1 MMDQAA
7 QFLRIVRSEVL
18 ESIYLLA
25 KRDCKIHLQA
35 QGSRG
40 SRRNRILYLIKP
52 CPRINSGFQF
62 RRCFEKDQWTLLK
75 NKGERKMTAKNG
87 NRLQHHLTAVKEGKR
102 CFENAF
108 ESIARMI
115 LESEIEKV
123 VVNGRTTYDFTIFR
137 TGKKH
142 IIGIYDEI
150 NSFVSFVKDAAEGGS
165 SKEMAFVLVGEPGNG
180 KTFFVEFLCSM
191 YRSFLANE
199 KNRKYTFR
207 FTNMDR
213 LGSYGKISTIESQT
227 YEDPMILAMNLFE
240 NPDDNKTFLAKQIG
254 FSDKEIEQLYDNYR
268 PLGACS
274 GYMWNDIIN
283 LADGNIDEMLKHI
296 EIIPVPMTESL
307 GTITGKYPAKDK
319 ITSSAV
325 DLLGEESIQRLLHIT
340 DTNNPY
346 RFDLRRGA
354 LARVAG
360 GGIHFSDEVFKNKKD
375 LVQVYLGV
383 IQNRVIEIDG
393 YKWPID
399 TLIVATS
406 NNSEFNR
413 FLSEKEEAPIVDR
426 CRICYVSHN
435 TNYKLQENLT
445 SYAIGNEAKTT
456 LDRKDLHRDPNLN
469 YATSVAVVLTRLPRS
484 EKLTAIETMKLSAG
498 EVAGEKSIKT
508 LAEVIDTLNQDPD
521 ITKRFGQKGLGQ
533 RNLGRAIQ
541 LLIESSE
548 TNEGRCMFAYD
559 IYKTLERVVLDYVTE
574 VNDRAKY
581 LEDLKTAKGM
591 YRERIMTEMFNAY
604 MDEPFAIRKDVMNYV
619 NMIIG
624 IDAENLG
631 PDKMW
636 KYKDP
641 QTGELKALK
650 VDERYIK
657 GVEERLGLKTEEQR
671 ETFRTSI
678 RKIYGQK
685 ISVDP
690 NYDFMDNLE
699 LVKAVTDVRLKSDIA
714 GAGSLIGA
722 LANRTNEENQKLY
735 DRMID
740 TMLNK
745 LNYCKT
751 CAQKT
756 IEYFCTQE
764 DEN

>member
-1 MMDQAA
+1 MAA
-7 QFLRIVRSEVL
+7 NRFGTLHDHIASVKSGQ
-18 ESIYLLA
+18 
-25 KRDCKIHLQA
+25 
-35 QGSRG
+35 
-40 SRRNRILYLIKP
+40 RR
-52 CPRINSGFQF
+52 
-62 RRCFEKDQWTLLK
+62 
-75 NKGERKMTAKNG
+75 
-87 NRLQHHLTAVKEGKR
+87 
-102 CFENAF
+102 FENAF
-108 ESIARMI
+108 KGVARMI
-115 LESEIEKV
+115 LESDIEKV
-123 VVNGRTTYDFTIFR
+123 VVNGKTTYDFSIFR

-142 IIGIYDEI
+142 VIGMYDEI
-150 NSFVSFVKDAAEGGS
+150 NSFVSYVKDAAEGGS
-165 SKEMAFVLVGEPGNG
+165 SKEMAYVLVGEPGNG
-180 KTFFVEFLCSM
+180 KTFFVDFLCAK
-191 YRSFLANE
+191 YRSFLSSPE
-199 KNRKYTFR
+199 GRKYTFR
-207 FTNMDR
+207 FNGMDR
-213 LGSYGKISTIESQT
+213 IGGYGRIAVIESQT
-227 YEDPMILAMNLFE
+227 YEDPMILAMNLMDD
-240 NPDDNKTFLAKQIG
+240 PDDNKRYLAETFG
-254 FSDKEIEQLYDNYR
+254 FTDDEIEAVWEDYR

-274 GYMWNDIIN
+274 GFIWNDIRNHAGDN
-283 LADGNIDEMLKHI
+283 LDEMLDMVDI
-296 EIIPVPMTESL
+296 LPVPLTESL
-307 GTITGKYPAKDK
+307 GTITGKYSAKDK

-340 DTNNPY
+340 DVNNPY

-360 GGIHFSDEVFKNKKD
+360 GGIHFSDEIYKNKKD

-383 IQNRVIEIDG
+383 IQNRNIEMDG

-399 TLIVATS
+399 TLIIATS

-413 FLSEKEEAPIVDR
+413 FLAEKEEAPIVDR
-426 CRICYVSHN
+426 CRISYVSHN
-435 TNYKLQENLT
+435 TNYKLQRDLT
-445 SYAIGNEAKTT
+445 GYAIGSEARTT
-456 LDRKDLHRDPNLN
+456 LTREDLHQDPNLN
-469 YATSVAVVLTRLPRS
+469 YAASAAAVLSRLPRS
-484 EKLTAIETMKLSAG
+484 EKLTPVETLKLAAG

-508 LAEVIDTLNQDPD
+508 LAEVIDTLNQEPD

-533 RNLGRAIQ
+533 RNLGRSLQ
-541 LLIESSE
+541 LLVESSE

-559 IYKTLERVVLDYVTE
+559 IYGALERIILDYVPDA
-574 VNDRAKY
+574 NNRAKY
-581 LEDLKTAKGM
+581 LEDLKIAKGL

-604 MDEPFAIRKDVMNYV
+604 MDEPLAIRKDVMNYV

-657 GVEERLGLKTEEQR
+657 SVEERLGLKTEEQR

-735 DRMID
+735 DRMIE

-745 LNYCKT
+745 LNYCRT

-764 DEN
+764 DER

>member
-1 MMDQAA
+1 
-7 QFLRIVRSEVL
+7 
-18 ESIYLLA
+18 
-25 KRDCKIHLQA
+25 
-35 QGSRG
+35 
-40 SRRNRILYLIKP
+40 
-52 CPRINSGFQF
+52 
-62 RRCFEKDQWTLLK
+62 
-75 NKGERKMTAKNG
+75 
-87 NRLQHHLTAVKEGKR
+87 
-102 CFENAF
+102 
-108 ESIARMI
+108 
-115 LESEIEKV
+115 
-123 VVNGRTTYDFTIFR
+123 
-137 TGKKH
+137 
-142 IIGIYDEI
+142 
-150 NSFVSFVKDAAEGGS
+150 
-165 SKEMAFVLVGEPGNG
+165 
-180 KTFFVEFLCSM
+180 
-191 YRSFLANE
+191 
-199 KNRKYTFR
+199 
-207 FTNMDR
+207 
-213 LGSYGKISTIESQT
+213 
-227 YEDPMILAMNLFE
+227 
-240 NPDDNKTFLAKQIG
+240 
-254 FSDKEIEQLYDNYR
+254 
-268 PLGACS
+268 
-274 GYMWNDIIN
+274 
-283 LADGNIDEMLKHI
+283 
-296 EIIPVPMTESL
+296 
-307 GTITGKYPAKDK
+307 
-319 ITSSAV
+319 
-325 DLLGEESIQRLLHIT
+325 
-340 DTNNPY
+340 
-346 RFDLRRGA
+346 
-354 LARVAG
+354 
-360 GGIHFSDEVFKNKKD
+360 
-375 LVQVYLGV
+375 
-383 IQNRVIEIDG
+383 
-393 YKWPID
+393 
-399 TLIVATS
+399 
-406 NNSEFNR
+406 
-413 FLSEKEEAPIVDR
+413 
-426 CRICYVSHN
+426 
-435 TNYKLQENLT
+435 
-445 SYAIGNEAKTT
+445 
-456 LDRKDLHRDPNLN
+456 
-469 YATSVAVVLTRLPRS
+469 VAVVLTRLPRS
-484 EKLTAIETMKLSAG
+484 EKLTAIETMKLAAG

-508 LAEVIDTLNQDPD
+508 LAEVIDTLNQDPN

-559 IYKTLERVVLDYVTE
+559 IFKTLERVILDYVTE
-574 VNDRAKY
+574 ANDRAKY
-581 LEDLKTAKGM
+581 IEDLKTAKGM

-641 QTGELKALK
+641 QTGELRALK

-690 NYDFMDNLE
+690 DYDFMDNLE

>member
-1 MMDQAA
+1 MTTNTH
-7 QFLRIVRSEVL
+7 S
-18 ESIYLLA
+18 
-25 KRDCKIHLQA
+25 
-35 QGSRG
+35 
-40 SRRNRILYLIKP
+40 LI
-52 CPRINSGFQF
+52 
-62 RRCFEKDQWTLLK
+62 
-75 NKGERKMTAKNG
+75 
-87 NRLQHHLTAVKEGKR
+87 QHIKAVKKGQR
-102 CFENAF
+102 RFENAF
-108 ESIARMI
+108 KGVSRMI
-115 LESEIEKV
+115 FEGGIEKTT
-123 VVNGRTTYDFTIFR
+123 VNAKTTYDFKVFR
-137 TGKKH
+137 SGSKH
-142 IIGIYDEI
+142 VIGMYDEI
-150 NSFVSFVKDAAEGGS
+150 NSFVSYVKDAAEGGS

-180 KTFFVEFLCSM
+180 KTFFVEFLAGK
-191 YRSFLANE
+191 YRNFLSRDE
-199 KNRKYTFR
+199 NRKYTFK
-207 FTNMDR
+207 FQHLDR
-213 LGSYGKISTIESQT
+213 LDGYGRITSVESQT
-227 YEDPMILAMNLFE
+227 YEDPMILAMNLFDL
-240 NPDDNKTFLAKQIG
+240 PDDNQTFLSREIG
-254 FSDKEIEQLYDNYR
+254 FSEDEIEALYADYR

-274 GYMWNDIIN
+274 GYIWNDIRTHCDAELDRM
-283 LADGNIDEMLKHI
+283 LAFVEV
-296 EIIPVPMTESL
+296 IPVPLTESL
-307 GTITGKYPAKDK
+307 GTVTGKYPAKDK

-325 DLLGEESIQRLLHIT
+325 DLLGEESIQRLLHIS

-360 GGIHFSDEVFKNKKD
+360 GGIHFSDEIFKNKKD

-383 IQNRVIEIDG
+383 IQNRTIEIDG

-406 NNSEFNR
+406 NNMEFHR

-426 CRICYVSHN
+426 CRLCYVSHN
-435 TNYKLQENLT
+435 TNYKLQKDLT
-445 SYAIGNEAKTT
+445 HYTLGSETRTT
-456 LDRKDLHRDPNLN
+456 LTKESLHQDPNLN
-469 YATSVAVVLTRLPRS
+469 YAASVGVVLSRLPRS
-484 EKLTAIETMKLSAG
+484 EKLTPVETMKLAAG
-498 EVAGEKSIKT
+498 EVAGEKSIKA
-508 LAEVIDTLNQDPD
+508 LGEVIDTLNQDPE
-521 ITKRFGQKGLGQ
+521 IINRFGQKGLGQ

-548 TNEGRCMFAYD
+548 TNEGQCMFAYD
-559 IYKTLERVVLDYVTE
+559 VYKALERIVLDYVAE
-574 VNDRAKY
+574 ANDRAKY
-581 LEDLKTAKGM
+581 LEDIKTAKGL

-604 MDEPFAIRKDVMNYV
+604 MDEPLAIRRDVMSYV

-624 IDAENLG
+624 IDAESLG

-641 QTGELKALK
+641 QTGDLKALK
-650 VDERYIK
+650 IDERYVNS
-657 GVEERLGLKTEEQR
+657 VEERLGLKTEEQR
-671 ETFRTSI
+671 ESFRTSI

-685 ISVDP
+685 ISIDP

-735 DRMID
+735 DRMIN

-745 LNYCKT
+745 LGYCRT

-764 DEN
+764 DEK

>member
-1 MMDQAA
+1 MAA
-7 QFLRIVRSEVL
+7 KPKSPLFQHLTEV
-18 ESIYLLA
+18 
-25 KRDCKIHLQA
+25 KK
-35 QGSRG
+35 
-40 SRRNRILYLIKP
+40 
-52 CPRINSGFQF
+52 
-62 RRCFEKDQWTLLK
+62 
-75 NKGERKMTAKNG
+75 G
-87 NRLQHHLTAVKEGKR
+87 NRNFQ
-102 CFENAF
+102 NAF
-108 ESIARMI
+108 KGVAGMI
-115 LESEIEKV
+115 LEGDINKV
-123 VVNGRTTYDFTIFR
+123 TVNGKTTYDFSIFR
-137 TGKKH
+137 EGPKH
-142 IIGIYDEI
+142 VIGMYDEI
-150 NSFVSFVKDAAEGGS
+150 NSFVSYVKDAAENGS

-180 KTFFVEFLCSM
+180 KTFFVDFLCNK
-191 YRSFLANE
+191 YRAYLTRPE
-199 KNRKYTFR
+199 NRKYTFK
-207 FTNMDR
+207 FSGMEK
-213 LGSYGKISTIESQT
+213 LGAYGRISFIESQT

-240 NPDDNKTFLAKQIG
+240 TADENKEFLAKKIG
-254 FSDKEIEQLYDNYR
+254 FSDEQIDTFYEDYR

-274 GYMWNDIIN
+274 GFILNDIRN
-283 LADGNIDEMLKHI
+283 YTGGNIDDMMAFFDI
-296 EIIPVPMTESL
+296 VPVPLTESL
-307 GTITGKYPAKDK
+307 GTVTGKYSAKDK

-360 GGIHFSDEVFKNKKD
+360 GGIHFSDEIYKNKKD

-383 IQNRVIEIDG
+383 IQNRNIEIDG

-413 FLSEKEEAPIVDR
+413 FLAEKEEAPIVDR

-435 TNYKLQENLT
+435 TNYKLQKELT
-445 SYAIGNEAKTT
+445 RYATGNEARTT
-456 LDRKDLHRDPNLN
+456 FTYQSLHQDPNLN
-469 YATSVAVVLTRLPRS
+469 HAASVAVVLSRLPRS
-484 EKLTAIETMKLSAG
+484 EKLTPVETMKLAAG

-508 LAEVIDTLNQDPD
+508 LSEVIDTLNQEPD
-521 ITKRFGQKGLGQ
+521 ITKRYGQKGLGQ

-548 TNEGRCMFAYD
+548 TNEGECMFAHD
-559 IYKTLERVVLDYVTE
+559 MFKALERIILDYVTDAA
-574 VNDRAKY
+574 DRGKY
-581 LEDLKTAKGM
+581 MEDIKIAKGL

-604 MDEPFAIRKDVMNYV
+604 MDEPLAIKKDVMNYV

-641 QTGELKALK
+641 QTNELKALK
-650 VDERYIK
+650 IDERFIK
-657 GVEERLGLKTEEQR
+657 GVEERLGLKVDEQR

-685 ISVDP
+685 ISVNP

-735 DRMID
+735 DRIVD

-745 LNYCKT
+745 LNYCRT

-756 IEYFCTQE
+756 IEYFCTQD
-764 DEN
+764 DEK

>member
-1 MMDQAA
+1 
-7 QFLRIVRSEVL
+7 
-18 ESIYLLA
+18 
-25 KRDCKIHLQA
+25 
-35 QGSRG
+35 
-40 SRRNRILYLIKP
+40 
-52 CPRINSGFQF
+52 
-62 RRCFEKDQWTLLK
+62 
-75 NKGERKMTAKNG
+75 MTAQKNSTTL
-87 NRLQHHLTAVKEGKR
+87 RQHLAAVKAGDR
-102 CFENAF
+102 VFENAF
-108 ESIARMI
+108 QGIIRMI
-115 LESEIEKV
+115 LEPGFEKV
-123 VVNGRTTYDFTIFR
+123 VVNAKTTYDFNIFR
-137 TGKKH
+137 TGRKH
-142 IIGIYDEI
+142 TIGMYDEI

-180 KTFFVEFLCSM
+180 KTFFVEFLCAQ
-191 YRSFLANE
+191 YRNFLARE
-199 KNRKYTFR
+199 RNRKYSFR
-207 FTNMDR
+207 FLNMER
-213 LGSYGKISTIESQT
+213 MGTYGRIREIDSQT

-240 NPDDNKTFLAKQIG
+240 TQEENRRFLAEHGG
-254 FSDKEIEQLYDNYR
+254 FSEDELDTLYRNYR

-274 GYMWNDIIN
+274 GYIWNEIREHVDYD
-283 LADGNIDEMLKHI
+283 LEAMLDSVAL
-296 EIIPVPMTESL
+296 IPVPMSESL
-307 GTITGKYPAKDK
+307 GTLTGKYPAKDK

-325 DLLGEESIQRLLHIT
+325 DLLGEESIQRLLHIS

-360 GGIHFSDEVFKNKKD
+360 GGIHFSDEIFKNKKD

-383 IQNRVIEIDG
+383 IQNRAIEIDG

-399 TLIVATS
+399 SMIIATS

-413 FLSEKEEAPIVDR
+413 FLAEKEEAPIVDR

-435 TNYKLQENLT
+435 TNYRMQEGLT
-445 SYAIGNEAKTT
+445 AYAIGGEAKTT
-456 LDRKDLHRDPNLN
+456 LTKEVLHQDPNLN
-469 YATSVAVVLTRLPRS
+469 YAASVGVVLTRLPRS
-484 EKLTAIETMKLSAG
+484 EKLTPIETMKLAAG
-498 EVAGEKSIKT
+498 EVAGEKSIKA
-508 LAEVIDTLNQDPD
+508 LAEVIDTLGQDPD
-521 ITKRFGQKGLGQ
+521 ITKRFGQRGLGH
-533 RNLGRAIQ
+533 RSLGRSIQ
-541 LLIESSE
+541 ILKESSD
-548 TNEGRCMFAYD
+548 TNEGRCMVAYD
-559 IYKTLERVVLDYVTE
+559 IFKTLERVVLDYVVDTNE
-574 VNDRAKY
+574 RAKY
-581 LEDLKTAKGM
+581 LEDLKTGKKL

-604 MDEPFAIRKDVMNYV
+604 MDEPYAIRKDVQNYV

-631 PDKMW
+631 PDRMW

-641 QTGELKALK
+641 QTGELRALK
-650 VDERYIK
+650 IDERYVK
-657 GVEERLGLKTEEQR
+657 SVEERIGLKTEEQR
-671 ETFRTSI
+671 ASFRTSI

-735 DRMID
+735 DRMIV
-740 TMLNK
+740 TMLGK
-745 LNYCKT
+745 LGYCRT

-764 DEN
+764 DES

>member
-1 MMDQAA
+1 MAMATKQNLVEHISAV
-7 QFLRIVRSEVL
+7 QEKTRS
-18 ESIYLLA
+18 
-25 KRDCKIHLQA
+25 
-35 QGSRG
+35 
-40 SRRNRILYLIKP
+40 
-52 CPRINSGFQF
+52 
-62 RRCFEKDQWTLLK
+62 
-75 NKGERKMTAKNG
+75 
-87 NRLQHHLTAVKEGKR
+87 
-102 CFENAF
+102 FENAF
-108 ESIARMI
+108 QSVARMI
-115 LESEIEKV
+115 LGAGFEKV
-123 VVNGRTTYDFTIFR
+123 TVNGRTTYDFHIFR
-137 TGKKH
+137 SGRKH
-142 IIGIYDEI
+142 TIGMYDEI
-150 NSFVSFVKDAAEGGS
+150 NSFVSYVKDAAEGGS

-180 KTFFVEFLCSM
+180 KTFFVEFLCSR
-191 YRSFLANE
+191 YRDFLAQGV
-199 KNRKYTFR
+199 NRRYTFR
-207 FTNMDR
+207 FVGLDK
-213 LGSYGKISTIESQT
+213 LGHYGRINVIDSQT
-227 YEDPMILAMNLFE
+227 YEDPMTLAMNLFE
-240 NPDDNKTFLAKQIG
+240 SSDDNRRFLADKGG
-254 FSDKEIEQLYDNYR
+254 FDEAGLNELYDNYR

-274 GYMWNDIIN
+274 GYIWNDIRTYCD
-283 LADGNIDEMLKHI
+283 ADMSRMLEFI
-296 EIIPVPMTESL
+296 EIVPVPMSESL

-360 GGIHFSDEVFKNKKD
+360 GGIHFSDEIFKNKKD

-383 IQNRVIEIDG
+383 IQNRAIEIDG

-399 TLIVATS
+399 SLIIATS

-413 FLSEKEEAPIVDR
+413 FLAEKEEAPIVDR

-435 TNYKLQENLT
+435 TNYRLQNGLT
-445 SYAIGNEAKTT
+445 GYAIGSDAKTT
-456 LDRKDLHRDPNLN
+456 LTREPLHQDPNLN
-469 YATSVAVVLTRLPRS
+469 YAASVGVVLTRLPRS
-484 EKLTAIETMKLSAG
+484 EKLTPIETMKLAAG
-498 EVAGEKSIKT
+498 EVAGEKSIKA
-508 LAEVIDTLNQDPD
+508 LAEVIDTLSQDPD
-521 ITKRFGQKGLGQ
+521 ITKRFGQKGMGH
-533 RNLGRAIQ
+533 RSLGRSIQ
-541 LLIESSE
+541 LQVENSE

-559 IYKTLERVVLDYVTE
+559 VFKSLERIVLDYV
-574 VNDRAKY
+574 VDANDRAKY
-581 LEDLKTAKGM
+581 LEDLKIAKGL

-624 IDAENLG
+624 VDAENLG
-631 PDKMW
+631 PDRMW

-641 QTGELKALK
+641 QSGELKALK
-650 VDERYIK
+650 IDERYVK
-657 GVEERLGLKTEEQR
+657 SVEERIGLKTDEQR
-671 ETFRTSI
+671 DSFRTSI

-690 NYDFMDNLE
+690 SYDFMDNLE

-735 DRMID
+735 DRMIT
-740 TMLNK
+740 TMLGK
-745 LNYCKT
+745 LGYCRT

>member
-1 MMDQAA
+1 MSHHQISLMQH
-7 QFLRIVRSEVL
+7 
-18 ESIYLLA
+18 LL
-25 KRDCKIHLQA
+25 
-35 QGSRG
+35 
-40 SRRNRILYLIKP
+40 
-52 CPRINSGFQF
+52 
-62 RRCFEKDQWTLLK
+62 
-75 NKGERKMTAKNG
+75 
-87 NRLQHHLTAVKEGKR
+87 AVKEGQR
-102 CFENAF
+102 SFENAF
-108 ESIARMI
+108 QGVARMV
-115 LESEIEKV
+115 LENSIEKV
-123 VVNGRTTYDFTIFR
+123 VVNGKTTYDFGIFR
-137 TGKKH
+137 SGKKH
-142 IIGIYDEI
+142 VIGMYDEI
-150 NSFVSFVKDAAEGGS
+150 NSFVSYVKDAAEGGS
-165 SKEMAFVLVGEPGNG
+165 SKEMAYVLVGEPGNG
-180 KTFFVEFLCSM
+180 KTFFVDFLCAC
-191 YRSFLANE
+191 YRKFLT
-199 KNRKYTFR
+199 KPQNRKYTFK
-207 FTNMDR
+207 FIHLDKIGT
-213 LGSYGKISTIESQT
+213 YGRIHAIESQT
-227 YEDPMILAMNLFE
+227 YEDPMILAMNLFDD
-240 NPDDNKTFLAKQIG
+240 PDETKAYLANTIG
-254 FSDKEIEQLYDNYR
+254 FSDDQFEKIYDNYR
-268 PLGACS
+268 PLAACS
-274 GYMWNDIIN
+274 GYIWNDIRAYTN
-283 LADGNIDEMLKHI
+283 DNIEDMLSFI
-296 EIIPVPMTESL
+296 EISPVPLTESL

-325 DLLGEESIQRLLHIT
+325 DLLGEESIQRLLHIA

-360 GGIHFSDEVFKNKKD
+360 GGIHSSDEIFKNKKD

-383 IQNRVIEIDG
+383 IQNRTIEIDG
-393 YKWPID
+393 FKWPID
-399 TLIVATS
+399 TLIIATS

-426 CRICYVSHN
+426 CRICYISHN
-435 TNYKLQENLT
+435 TNYKLQKQLT
-445 SYAIGNEAKTT
+445 EYAIGSEAKTT
-456 LDRKDLHRDPNLN
+456 FTSEILHQDPNLN
-469 YATSVAVVLTRLPRS
+469 YAASVAVTLTRLARS
-484 EKLTAIETMKLSAG
+484 EKLTPIETMKLAAG

-508 LAEVIDTLNQDPD
+508 LAEVIDTLNQEPD
-521 ITKRFGQKGLGQ
+521 ITKRFGQKGMGQ
-533 RNLGRAIQ
+533 RNLGRAVQ
-541 LLIESSE
+541 LMVESSD

-559 IYKTLERVVLDYVTE
+559 IFKALERIILDYVSE
-574 VNDRAKY
+574 ANDRAKY
-581 LEDLKTAKGM
+581 LEDIKHAKGL

-604 MDEPFAIRKDVMNYV
+604 MDEPRAIRKDVMNYV

-650 VDERYIK
+650 IDERFIK
-657 GVEERLGLKTEEQR
+657 SVEDRLGLKTQEQH
-671 ETFRTSI
+671 ESFRTTV

-685 ISVDP
+685 MAVNP
-690 NYDFMDNLE
+690 EYDFMDNLE

-745 LNYCKT
+745 LNYCTT

-764 DEN
+764 DEM

>member
-1 MMDQAA
+1 MA
-7 QFLRIVRSEVL
+7 
-18 ESIYLLA
+18 
-25 KRDCKIHLQA
+25 
-35 QGSRG
+35 
-40 SRRNRILYLIKP
+40 
-52 CPRINSGFQF
+52 
-62 RRCFEKDQWTLLK
+62 
-75 NKGERKMTAKNG
+75 
-87 NRLQHHLTAVKEGKR
+87 
-102 CFENAF
+102 
-108 ESIARMI
+108 
-115 LESEIEKV
+115 
-123 VVNGRTTYDFTIFR
+123 GR
-137 TGKKH
+137 
-142 IIGIYDEI
+142 
-150 NSFVSFVKDAAEGGS
+150 
-165 SKEMAFVLVGEPGNG
+165 
-180 KTFFVEFLCSM
+180 
-191 YRSFLANE
+191 YRSFLSRDE
-199 KNRKYTFR
+199 NRKYTFK
-207 FTNMDR
+207 FQHLDR
-213 LGSYGKISTIESQT
+213 LGTYGRITTVESQT
-227 YEDPMILAMNLFE
+227 YEDPMILAMNLFDL
-240 NPDDNKTFLAKQIG
+240 PDDNQTFLSREIG
-254 FSDKEIEQLYDNYR
+254 FSDDEIETLYADYR

-274 GYMWNDIIN
+274 GYIWNDIRTHSDN
-283 LADGNIDEMLKHI
+283 DLDRMLSFV
-296 EIIPVPMTESL
+296 EIIPVPLTESL
-307 GTITGKYPAKDK
+307 GTVTGKYPAKDK

-325 DLLGEESIQRLLHIT
+325 DLLGEESIQRLLHIS

-360 GGIHFSDEVFKNKKD
+360 GGIHFSDEIFKNKKD

-383 IQNRVIEIDG
+383 IQNRTIEIDG

-406 NNSEFNR
+406 NNMEFHR

-426 CRICYVSHN
+426 CRLCYVSHN
-435 TNYKLQENLT
+435 TNYKLQKNLT
-445 SYAIGNEAKTT
+445 GYTIGSETRTT
-456 LDRKDLHRDPNLN
+456 LNKERLHQDPNLN
-469 YATSVAVVLTRLPRS
+469 YAASVGVVLSRLPRS
-484 EKLTAIETMKLSAG
+484 EKLTPVETMKLAAG

-508 LAEVIDTLNQDPD
+508 LAEVIDTLNQDPE
-521 ITKRFGQKGLGQ
+521 IINRFGQKGLGQ

-548 TNEGRCMFAYD
+548 TNEGQCMFACD
-559 IYKTLERVVLDYVTE
+559 VFKALERIVLDYVAE
-574 VNDRAKY
+574 ANDRAKY
-581 LEDLKTAKGM
+581 LEDIKTAKGL

-604 MDEPFAIRKDVMNYV
+604 MDEPLAIRKDVMHYV

-650 VDERYIK
+650 IDERYVNS
-657 GVEERLGLKTEEQR
+657 VEERLGLKTEEQR
-671 ETFRTSI
+671 ESFRTSI

-685 ISVDP
+685 ISIDP

-745 LNYCKT
+745 LGYCRT
-751 CAQKT
+751 CAQKS

-764 DEN
+764 DEK

>member
-1 MMDQAA
+1 MEDKMKH
-7 QFLRIVRSEVL
+7 R
-18 ESIYLLA
+18 
-25 KRDCKIHLQA
+25 
-35 QGSRG
+35 
-40 SRRNRILYLIKP
+40 P
-52 CPRINSGFQF
+52 T
-62 RRCFEKDQWTLLK
+62 TLH
-75 NKGERKMTAKNG
+75 
-87 NRLQHHLTAVKEGKR
+87 HHLTAIKNSDR
-102 CFENAF
+102 TFENAF
-108 ESIARMI
+108 QGVARMV
-115 LESEIEKV
+115 LESSIEKIV
-123 VVNGRTTYDFTIFR
+123 VKGRTTYDFSIFR
-137 TGKKH
+137 NSGKH
-142 IIGIYDEI
+142 VIGMYEEI
-150 NSFVSFVKDAAEGGS
+150 NSFVSFVKDAAENGS
-165 SKEMAFVLVGEPGNG
+165 SKEMAYVLVGEPGNG
-180 KTFFVEFLCSM
+180 KTFFVEYLCGK
-191 YRSFLANE
+191 YRDFLAKE

-207 FTNMDR
+207 FSNLEQ
-213 LGSYGKISTIESQT
+213 LGHYGRIQSIESQT
-227 YEDPMILAMNLFE
+227 YEDPMILAMNLFDTRDE
-240 NPDDNKTFLAKQIG
+240 SREFLAKSVG
-254 FSDKEIEQLYDNYR
+254 FSDLEIETSYENYR
-268 PLGACS
+268 PIGACS
-274 GYMWNDIIN
+274 GYILNDIRSFC
-283 LADGNIDEMLKHI
+283 DGNIDKVLEFI
-296 EIIPVPMTESL
+296 DVVPVPLTESL

-325 DLLGEESIQRLLHIT
+325 DLLGEESIQRLLHIS

-360 GGIHFSDEVFKNKKD
+360 GGIHFSDEIYKNKKD

-383 IQNRVIEIDG
+383 IQNRSIEIDG

-399 TLIVATS
+399 TLIIATS

-413 FLSEKEEAPIVDR
+413 FLAEKEEAPIVDR

-435 TNYKLQENLT
+435 TDYKLQGELT
-445 SYAIGNEAKTT
+445 AYAIGNETKTT
-456 LDRKDLHRDPNLN
+456 LMREDLHIDPNLN
-469 YATSVAVVLTRLPRS
+469 YAASVAVVLSRLPRS
-484 EKLTAIETMKLSAG
+484 EKLTPIETMKLAAG

-508 LAEVIDTLNQDPD
+508 LAEVIDILSQDPE

-548 TNEGRCMFAYD
+548 TNEGQCMFAYD
-559 IYKTLERVVLDYVTE
+559 MFKTVERIILDYVPDA
-574 VNDRAKY
+574 NDRAKY
-581 LEDLKTAKGM
+581 LEDLKIGKGL

-604 MDEPFAIRKDVMNYV
+604 MDEPHAIRKDVLNYV

-631 PDKMW
+631 PDKLW

-641 QTGELKALK
+641 QSGELKALK
-650 VDERYIK
+650 IDERYIK
-657 GVEERLGLKTEEQR
+657 SVEERLGLKTEEQR
-671 ETFRTSI
+671 EAFRTSI

-685 ISVDP
+685 ISVNPD
-690 NYDFMDNLE
+690 YDFMDNLE

-740 TMLNK
+740 TMLSK

-751 CAQKT
+751 CALKT

-764 DEN
+764 DDQ

>member
-1 MMDQAA
+1 MVKKNTSALHQ
-7 QFLRIVRSEVL
+7 
-18 ESIYLLA
+18 
-25 KRDCKIHLQA
+25 HLV
-35 QGSRG
+35 
-40 SRRNRILYLIKP
+40 
-52 CPRINSGFQF
+52 
-62 RRCFEKDQWTLLK
+62 E
-75 NKGERKMTAKNG
+75 
-87 NRLQHHLTAVKEGKR
+87 VKEGKR

-108 ESIARMI
+108 QGVSRMI
-115 LESEIEKV
+115 LDSDIEKV
-123 VVNGRTTYDFTIFR
+123 VVNGKTTYDFSIFR

-142 IIGIYDEI
+142 IIGMYDEI
-150 NSFVSFVKDAAEGGS
+150 NSFVSYVKDAAENGS

-180 KTFFVEFLCSM
+180 KTFLVDYVCKKYRDFLSQ
-191 YRSFLANE
+191 E
-199 KNRKYTFR
+199 TNRKYTFR
-207 FTNMDR
+207 FAGLDKI
-213 LGSYGKISTIESQT
+213 GGYGKITTIESQT
-227 YEDPMILAMNLFE
+227 YEDPMILGMNFTDE
-240 NPDDNKTFLAKQIG
+240 PDKNREFLSQEIG
-254 FSDKEIEQLYDNYR
+254 FSDNEIETLWVDYR

-274 GYMWNDIIN
+274 AFIWNSIRNYTNGD
-283 LADGNIDEMLKHI
+283 LAQMLEFI
-296 EIIPVPMTESL
+296 QIIPVPMIESL
-307 GTITGKYPAKDK
+307 GTVTGKYAAKDK

-325 DLLGEESIQRLLHIT
+325 DLLGEESIQRLLHISE
-340 DTNNPY
+340 TNNPY

-360 GGIHFSDEVFKNKKD
+360 GGVHFSDEIFKNKKD

-383 IQNRVIEIDG
+383 IQNRNIEIDG

-413 FLSEKEEAPIVDR
+413 FLAEKEEAPIVDR

-435 TNYKLQENLT
+435 TNYKLQNDLT
-445 SYAIGNEAKTT
+445 IYAIGNETRTT
-456 LDRKDLHRDPNLN
+456 LDREYLHQDPNLN
-469 YATSVAVVLTRLPRS
+469 HAVSVAVVLSRLARS
-484 EKLTAIETMKLSAG
+484 EKLTPIETMKLAAG

-508 LAEVIDTLNQDPD
+508 LAEVIDTLNQNPD

-541 LLIESSE
+541 LIIESSE
-548 TNEGRCMFAYD
+548 TNEGKCMFAYD
-559 IYKTLERVVLDYVTE
+559 IFKALERIILDYVTDA
-574 VNDRAKY
+574 NDRAKY
-581 LEDLKTAKGM
+581 LEDLKTAKGL

-604 MDEPFAIRKDVMNYV
+604 MDEPLAIRRDVMSYV

-641 QTGELKALK
+641 QSGELRALK
-650 VDERYIK
+650 IDERYINS
-657 GVEERLGLKTEEQR
+657 VEDRLGLKTTEQR

-690 NYDFMDNLE
+690 DYDFMDNLE

-735 DRMID
+735 DRMVD

-745 LNYCKT
+745 LGYCQT

>member
-1 MMDQAA
+1 MANNSFKTLHYHLDQ
-7 QFLRIVRSEVL
+7 V
-18 ESIYLLA
+18 
-25 KRDCKIHLQA
+25 K
-35 QGSRG
+35 
-40 SRRNRILYLIKP
+40 
-52 CPRINSGFQF
+52 
-62 RRCFEKDQWTLLK
+62 
-75 NKGERKMTAKNG
+75 KGERT
-87 NRLQHHLTAVKEGKR
+87 
-102 CFENAF
+102 FENAF
-108 ESIARMI
+108 QAISRMI
-115 LESEIEKV
+115 LESGVEKV
-123 VVNGRTTYDFTIFR
+123 VVNGKTTYDFGLFR
-137 TGKKH
+137 QGKKH
-142 IIGIYDEI
+142 IIGMYEEI
-150 NSFVSFVKDAAEGGS
+150 NSFVSYVKDAAEGGS
-165 SKEMAFVLVGEPGNG
+165 SSEMAFVFVGEPGNG
-180 KTFFVEFLCSM
+180 KTFFVEFLCSA
-191 YRSFLANE
+191 YRRFLYDE

-207 FTNMDR
+207 FVNMDK
-213 LGSYGKISTIESQT
+213 LGNYGRIKTIESQT
-227 YEDPMILAMNLFE
+227 YEDPMILAMNLF
-240 NPDDNKTFLAKQIG
+240 PFRDDNLTYLSKTIG
-254 FSDKEIEQLYDNYR
+254 FSDAQLEQMYQNYR

-274 GYMWNDIIN
+274 DYIWNDIREYTG
-283 LADGNIDEMLKHI
+283 DEIDKML
-296 EIIPVPMTESL
+296 EFVEVVPVPLTESL
-307 GTITGKYPAKDK
+307 GTVTGKYSAKDK

-360 GGIHFSDEVFKNKKD
+360 GGIHFSDEIYKNKKD

-383 IQNRVIEIDG
+383 IQNRTIELDG
-393 YKWPID
+393 FKWPID
-399 TLIVATS
+399 TLIIATS

-413 FLSEKEEAPIVDR
+413 FLAEKEEAPIVDR

-435 TNYKLQENLT
+435 TNYKLQKDLT
-445 SYAIGNEAKTT
+445 DYAIGSETRTT
-456 LDRKDLHRDPNLN
+456 FNRDLLHQDPNLN
-469 YATSVAVVLTRLPRS
+469 YAASVAVVLTRLPHT
-484 EKLTAIETMKLSAG
+484 EKLTPVETLKLAAG

-508 LAEVIDTLNQDPD
+508 LAEVIDTLNQNPD

-541 LLIESSE
+541 LLVESSE
-548 TNEGRCMFAYD
+548 TNEGQCMFAYD
-559 IYKTLERVVLDYVTE
+559 IFKAIERIILDYVSE
-574 VNDRAKY
+574 ANDRIKY
-581 LEDLKTAKGM
+581 LEDLKIAKGL

-604 MDEPFAIRKDVMNYV
+604 MDEPHAIRKDVMSYV

-624 IDAENLG
+624 IDADNLG
-631 PDKMW
+631 ADKMW

-641 QTGELKALK
+641 QTGELRALK
-650 VDERYIK
+650 IDERYIQS
-657 GVEERLGLKTEEQR
+657 VEERLGLKTQERR

-685 ISVDP
+685 LSVDP

-735 DRMID
+735 DRMIE
-740 TMLNK
+740 TMLDK
-745 LNYCKT
+745 LGYCRT

-764 DEN
+764 DEK

>member
-1 MMDQAA
+1 MVN
-7 QFLRIVRSEVL
+7 F
-18 ESIYLLA
+18 
-25 KRDCKIHLQA
+25 
-35 QGSRG
+35 
-40 SRRNRILYLIKP
+40 
-52 CPRINSGFQF
+52 NSNS
-62 RRCFEKDQWTLLK
+62 LH
-75 NKGERKMTAKNG
+75 
-87 NRLQHHLTAVKEGKR
+87 HHLVAIKDGHR
-102 CFENAF
+102 RFENAF
-108 ESIARMI
+108 QGVARMI
-115 LESEIEKV
+115 LETDIEKV
-123 VVNGRTTYDFTIFR
+123 VVNGKTTYDFSIFR
-137 TGKKH
+137 NGKKH
-142 IIGIYDEI
+142 LIGLYDEI
-150 NSFVSFVKDAAEGGS
+150 NSFVSYVKDAAEGGS
-165 SKEMAFVLVGEPGNG
+165 SKEMAYVLVGEPGNG
-180 KTFFVEFLCSM
+180 KTFFVEYLCAKYREFLS
-191 YRSFLANE
+191 RE
-199 KNRKYTFR
+199 KNRKYSFR
-207 FTNMDR
+207 FLNIDR
-213 LGSYGKISTIESQT
+213 LGTYGKIKIIESQT
-227 YEDPMILAMNLFE
+227 YEDPMILAMNLFHNLE
-240 NPDDNKTFLAKQIG
+240 ETKSYLAKEIG
-254 FSDKEIEQLYDNYR
+254 FSDKQIEEHYEDYR

-274 GYMWNDIIN
+274 SYIWNDLRNHTGEKIE
-283 LADGNIDEMLKHI
+283 EMLKFV
-296 EIIPVPMTESL
+296 EIISVPLTESL

-325 DLLGEESIQRLLHIT
+325 DLLGEESIQRLLHIS

-360 GGIHFSDEVFKNKKD
+360 GGIHFSDEIFKNKKD

-383 IQNRVIEIDG
+383 IQNRNIEIDG

-399 TLIVATS
+399 TLIIATS

-435 TNYKLQENLT
+435 TNYKLQGEL
-445 SYAIGNEAKTT
+445 SQYAIGNEPRTT
-456 LDRKDLHRDPNLN
+456 LTRENLNQDPNLN

-484 EKLTAIETMKLSAG
+484 EKLTAVETMKLAAG

-508 LAEVIDTLNQDPD
+508 LSEVIDTLNQDPD

-548 TNEGRCMFAYD
+548 TNEGHCMFAYD
-559 IYKTLERVVLDYVTE
+559 IFKALERIILDYVTE
-574 VNDRAKY
+574 ANDRAKY
-581 LEDLKTAKGM
+581 LEDIKMAKGL

-604 MDEPFAIRKDVMNYV
+604 MDEPLAIKKDVLNYV

-641 QTGELKALK
+641 QHGELKALK
-650 VDERYIK
+650 IDERYIK
-657 GVEERLGLKTEEQR
+657 SVEERLELKTTEQR
-671 ETFRTSI
+671 ETFRASI

-685 ISVDP
+685 ISLNP

-714 GAGSLIGA
+714 GTGSLIGA

-735 DRMID
+735 DRMIR
-740 TMLNK
+740 TMFEK
-745 LNYCKT
+745 LHYCKT
-751 CAQKT
+751 CAQKS

-764 DEN
+764 DEK

>member
-1 MMDQAA
+1 MADKDKRT
-7 QFLRIVRSEVL
+7 LHEH
-18 ESIYLLA
+18 LL
-25 KRDCKIHLQA
+25 
-35 QGSRG
+35 
-40 SRRNRILYLIKP
+40 
-52 CPRINSGFQF
+52 
-62 RRCFEKDQWTLLK
+62 
-75 NKGERKMTAKNG
+75 
-87 NRLQHHLTAVKEGKR
+87 AVKEGNR

-108 ESIARMI
+108 QAVSRMI
-115 LESEIEKV
+115 LESDIEKV
-123 VVNGRTTYDFTIFR
+123 VVNGKTTYDFSIFR

-142 IIGIYDEI
+142 VIGMYDEI
-150 NSFVSFVKDAAEGGS
+150 NSFVSYVKDAAEGGS
-165 SKEMAFVLVGEPGNG
+165 SKEMAYVLVGEPGNG
-180 KTFFVEFLCSM
+180 KTFFVDFLCSK
-191 YRSFLANE
+191 YRTFLL
-199 KNRKYTFR
+199 KPQNRKYTFK
-207 FTNMDR
+207 FNSIDKI
-213 LGSYGKISTIESQT
+213 GSYGRIRTIESQT
-227 YEDPMILAMNLFE
+227 YEDPMILAMNLFDD
-240 NPDDNKTFLAKQIG
+240 PDETREYLASEIG
-254 FSDKEIEQLYDNYR
+254 FPEERIEAFYSDYR

-274 GYMWNDIIN
+274 GYIWNDIRN
-283 LADGNIDEMLKHI
+283 YCDNDLNKMLEFI
-296 EIIPVPMTESL
+296 EIMPVPLVESL
-307 GTITGKYPAKDK
+307 GTVTGKYPAKDK

-360 GGIHFSDEVFKNKKD
+360 GGIHFSDEIYKNKKD

-383 IQNRVIEIDG
+383 IQNRSIEIDG
-393 YKWPID
+393 FKWPID
-399 TLIVATS
+399 SLIIATS

-413 FLSEKEEAPIVDR
+413 FLAEKEEAPIVDR

-435 TNYKLQENLT
+435 TNYKLQKELT
-445 SYAIGNEAKTT
+445 SYTIGSGPRTT
-456 LDRKDLHRDPNLN
+456 INQESLHQDPNLN
-469 YATSVAVVLTRLPRS
+469 YAASAAVVLTRLPRS
-484 EKLTAIETMKLSAG
+484 EKLTPVETMKLAAG

-508 LAEVIDTLNQDPD
+508 LSEVIDTLNQNPD
-521 ITKRFGQKGLGQ
+521 IVKRFGQKGMGQ

-548 TNEGRCMFAYD
+548 TNEGQCMFAYD
-559 IYKTLERVVLDYVTE
+559 IYKALDRIVLDYVPDA
-574 VNDRAKY
+574 NDQTKY
-581 LEDLKTAKGM
+581 LEDLKIAKGL
-591 YRERIMTEMFNAY
+591 YRERVMTEMFNAY
-604 MDEPFAIRKDVMNYV
+604 MDEPLAIRKDVMNYV

-631 PDKMW
+631 PDRMW

-641 QTGELKALK
+641 QTGELRALK
-650 VDERYIK
+650 IDERYIQS
-657 GVEERLGLKTEEQR
+657 VEERLGLKTDEQR
-671 ETFRTSI
+671 ESFRTSI

-685 ISVDP
+685 ISVNPD
-690 NYDFMDNLE
+690 YDFMDNLE

-735 DRMID
+735 DRMVD

-745 LNYCKT
+745 LGYCKT

-764 DEN
+764 DEK

>member
-1 MMDQAA
+1 MAPNNNSLNDH
-7 QFLRIVRSEVL
+7 
-18 ESIYLLA
+18 LA
-25 KRDCKIHLQA
+25 L
-35 QGSRG
+35 
-40 SRRNRILYLIKP
+40 
-52 CPRINSGFQF
+52 
-62 RRCFEKDQWTLLK
+62 
-75 NKGERKMTAKNG
+75 
-87 NRLQHHLTAVKEGKR
+87 VKAGKR
-102 CFENAF
+102 RFENAF
-108 ESIARMI
+108 EGVARMI
-115 LESEIEKV
+115 LDNEIEKV
-123 VVNGRTTYDFTIFR
+123 VVNSKATYDFKIFR
-137 TGKKH
+137 QGKKH
-142 IIGIYDEI
+142 MIGMYDEI

-165 SKEMAFVLVGEPGNG
+165 SKEMAYVLVGEPGNG
-180 KTFFVEFLCSM
+180 KTFFVEFLCNS
-191 YRSFLANE
+191 YRSFLAKE
-199 KNRKYTFR
+199 ENRKYTFR
-207 FTNMDR
+207 FNGMDK
-213 LGSYGKISTIESQT
+213 LGGYGKIKAIESQT

-240 NPDDNKTFLAKQIG
+240 DPDENRAFLTNKVK
-254 FSDKEIEQLYDNYR
+254 FSKKKVERLYDDYR

-274 GYMWNDIIN
+274 GYMWNDIR
-283 LADGNIDEMLKHI
+283 DFTGGKIDDMLKFV
-296 EIIPVPMTESL
+296 EIVPVPLTESL

-360 GGIHFSDEVFKNKKD
+360 GGIHFSDEIFKNKKD

-383 IQNRVIEIDG
+383 IQNRNIEIDG

-399 TLIVATS
+399 TLIIATS

-413 FLSEKEEAPIVDR
+413 FLAEKEEAPIVDR

-435 TNYKLQENLT
+435 TNYKLQEELT
-445 SYAIGNEAKTT
+445 SYAVGSETKTT
-456 LDRKDLHRDPNLN
+456 LSKETLHTDPNMN
-469 YATSVAVVLTRLPRS
+469 YAASVAVVLTRLPRS
-484 EKLTAIETMKLSAG
+484 EKLTPVETMKLAAG
-498 EVAGEKSIKT
+498 EVAGEKSIKA
-508 LAEVIDTLNQDPD
+508 LSEVIDTLSQDPD
-521 ITKRFGQKGLGQ
+521 IVKRFGQKGLGQ

-541 LLIESSE
+541 LMVESSD

-559 IYKTLERVVLDYVTE
+559 IYKAIERVILDYVSDA
-574 VNDRAKY
+574 NDRAKY

-604 MDEPFAIRKDVMNYV
+604 MDEPRAIRKDVMNYV

-631 PDKMW
+631 SDKMW

-641 QTGELKALK
+641 QTGELKAFK
-650 VDERYIK
+650 IDERYIK
-657 GVEERLGLKTEEQR
+657 SVEERIGLKTKEQR

-690 NYDFMDNLE
+690 NYDFMDNIE

-740 TMLNK
+740 TMLSK
-745 LNYCKT
+745 LHYCMT

-764 DEN
+764 DEM

>member
-1 MMDQAA
+1 MDKKSNAA
-7 QFLRIVRSEVL
+7 LHHHMSE
-18 ESIYLLA
+18 
-25 KRDCKIHLQA
+25 
-35 QGSRG
+35 
-40 SRRNRILYLIKP
+40 
-52 CPRINSGFQF
+52 
-62 RRCFEKDQWTLLK
+62 LK
-75 NKGERKMTAKNG
+75 A
-87 NRLQHHLTAVKEGKR
+87 GKR
-102 CFENAF
+102 RFENAF
-108 ESIARMI
+108 QGVARMI
-115 LESEIEKV
+115 LDSDIQKV
-123 VVNGRTTYDFTIFR
+123 TVNGKSTYDFSIFR
-137 TGKKH
+137 KGKKH
-142 IIGIYDEI
+142 VIGMYDEI
-150 NSFVSFVKDAAEGGS
+150 NSFVSYVKDASEGGS
-165 SKEMAFVLVGEPGNG
+165 SAEMAYVLVGEPGNG
-180 KTFFVEFLCSM
+180 KTFFVEFVCDK
-191 YRSFLANE
+191 YRQFLSEEA
-199 KNRKYTFR
+199 NRKYTFR
-207 FTNMDR
+207 FNGMEK
-213 LGSYGKISTIESQT
+213 LGSYGKIATIESQT
-227 YEDPMILAMNLFE
+227 YEDPAILAMNLFE
-240 NPDDNKTFLAKQIG
+240 SVEDSKQYLAEG
-254 FSDKEIEQLYDNYR
+254 FGFDEAEIEHLYDNYR

-274 GYMWNDIIN
+274 SYIWNDIRRY
-283 LADGNIDEMLKHI
+283 ADGDLEKMLAMV
-296 EIIPVPMTESL
+296 EILPVPLTESL
-307 GTITGKYPAKDK
+307 GTVTGKYPAKDK

-325 DLLGEESIQRLLHIT
+325 DLLGEESIQRLLHII

-360 GGIHFSDEVFKNKKD
+360 GGIHFSDEIFKNKKD

-383 IQNRVIEIDG
+383 IQNRNIEIDG
-393 YKWPID
+393 FKWPID
-399 TLIVATS
+399 SLIVATS

-413 FLSEKEEAPIVDR
+413 FLEEKEEAPIVDR
-426 CRICYVSHN
+426 CRISYISHN
-435 TNYKLQENLT
+435 TNYKLQKDLT
-445 SYAIGNEAKTT
+445 NYAIGSEARTT
-456 LDRKDLHRDPNLN
+456 LTRETLHQDPNLN
-469 YATSVAVVLTRLPRS
+469 FAASAAIVMTRLPRS
-484 EKLTAIETMKLSAG
+484 EKLTPIETMKLAAG

-508 LAEVIDTLNQDPD
+508 LAEVIDTLSQNPD

-533 RNLGRAIQ
+533 RNLGRSIQ

-548 TNEGRCMFAYD
+548 TNEGQCMFAYD
-559 IYKTLERVVLDYVTE
+559 IYKALERVVLDYV
-574 VNDRAKY
+574 NDAGDRSKY
-581 LEDLKTAKGM
+581 IEDLKTAKGL

-604 MDEPFAIRKDVMNYV
+604 MDEPLAIRKDVLNYV

-624 IDAENLG
+624 IDAESLG

-641 QTGELKALK
+641 QTKELKALK

-657 GVEERLGLKTEEQR
+657 SVEERLGLKTQEQR
-671 ETFRTSI
+671 ESFRTSI

-685 ISVDP
+685 ISMDP
-690 NYDFMDNLE
+690 SYDFMDNLE

-745 LNYCKT
+745 LDYCQT

>member
-1 MMDQAA
+1 MATGK
-7 QFLRIVRSEVL
+7 E
-18 ESIYLLA
+18 
-25 KRDCKIHLQA
+25 
-35 QGSRG
+35 QG
-40 SRRNRILYLIKP
+40 
-52 CPRINSGFQF
+52 
-62 RRCFEKDQWTLLK
+62 TLV
-75 NKGERKMTAKNG
+75 
-87 NRLQHHLTAVKEGKR
+87 HHITQVKKGKR
-102 CFENAF
+102 RFENAF
-108 ESIARMI
+108 QGVARMI
-115 LESEIEKV
+115 LEQPIEKI
-123 VVNGRTTYDFTIFR
+123 VVNGKTTYDFQIFR
-137 TGKKH
+137 SGSKH
-142 IIGIYDEI
+142 AIGIYDEI

-180 KTFFVEFLCSM
+180 KTFFVEFLCGK
-191 YRSFLANE
+191 YRQFLSQPE
-199 KNRKYTFR
+199 NRKFTYR
-207 FTNMDR
+207 FVGMDK
-213 LGSYGKISTIESQT
+213 LGGYGRIGTIESQT
-227 YEDPMILAMNLFE
+227 YEDPMVLAMNLGE
-240 NPDDNKTFLAKQIG
+240 TVEESREFLASQGG
-254 FSDKEIEQLYDNYR
+254 FTDKEIDALFENYR

-274 GYMWNDIIN
+274 GYMWQDIR
-283 LADGNIDEMLKHI
+283 AFTGGKREEMLKYI
-296 EIIPVPMTESL
+296 EVVPVPLSESL
-307 GTITGKYPAKDK
+307 GTITGKYAAKDK

-360 GGIHFSDEVFKNKKD
+360 GGIHFSDEIYKNKKD

-393 YKWPID
+393 YRWPID
-399 TLIVATS
+399 TLIIATS

-413 FLSEKEEAPIVDR
+413 FLAEKEEAPIVDR

-435 TNYKLQENLT
+435 TNYRMQEQLT
-445 SYAIGNEAKTT
+445 NYAIGSETKTT
-456 LDRKDLHRDPNLN
+456 LNREELHQDPNLN
-469 YATSVAVVLTRLPRS
+469 YAASVAVVLTRLPRS
-484 EKLTAIETMKLSAG
+484 AKLTPVETLKLAAG
-498 EVAGEKSIKT
+498 EVAGEKSLKT

-521 ITKRFGQKGLGQ
+521 IIKRFGQKGLGQ

-541 LLIESSE
+541 LMVESSE
-548 TNEGRCMFAYD
+548 TNEGRCMVARD
-559 IYKTLERVVLDYVTE
+559 IFDALERIVLDYVPDA
-574 VNDRAKY
+574 NDRAKY
-581 LEDLKTAKGM
+581 LEDLKTAKGL

-604 MDEPFAIRKDVMNYV
+604 MDEPLAIRRDVMNYV

-631 PDKMW
+631 TDMMW

-650 VDERYIK
+650 IDERFVK
-657 GVEERLGLKTEEQR
+657 SVEERLGLKTEEQR

-685 ISVDP
+685 ISIDP

-714 GAGSLIGA
+714 GAGSLVGA

-735 DRMID
+735 DRMIR
-740 TMLNK
+740 TMLEK
-745 LNYCKT
+745 LGYCRT

-764 DEN
+764 DEA

>member
-1 MMDQAA
+1 MSNNAST
-7 QFLRIVRSEVL
+7 LR
-18 ESIYLLA
+18 
-25 KRDCKIHLQA
+25 
-35 QGSRG
+35 
-40 SRRNRILYLIKP
+40 
-52 CPRINSGFQF
+52 
-62 RRCFEKDQWTLLK
+62 
-75 NKGERKMTAKNG
+75 
-87 NRLQHHLTAVKEGKR
+87 HHLTEVKEGNR

-108 ESIARMI
+108 QGVSRMI
-115 LESEIEKV
+115 LDSEITKA
-123 VVNGRTTYDFTIFR
+123 VVNGKTTYDFSLFR
-137 TGKKH
+137 EGSKH
-142 IIGIYDEI
+142 VIGMYDEI
-150 NSFVSFVKDAAEGGS
+150 NSFVSYVKDAAEGGS

-180 KTFFVEFLCSM
+180 KTFLVDFLSNK
-191 YRSFLANE
+191 YRDFLSKD
-199 KNRKYTFR
+199 KNRKYTFK
-207 FTNMDR
+207 FLN
-213 LGSYGKISTIESQT
+213 LAKLENYGRIATIESQT

-240 NPDDNKTFLAKQIG
+240 DPDQNKEFLAKQIG
-254 FSDKEIEQLYDNYR
+254 FSDKEIETLYENYR
-268 PLGACS
+268 PIGACS
-274 GYMWNDIIN
+274 GYIWNDIRN
-283 LADGNIDEMLKHI
+283 FTDGTIDEMLKFI
-296 EIIPVPMTESL
+296 EIIPVPLTESL
-307 GTITGKYPAKDK
+307 GTVTGKYPAKDK
-319 ITSSAV
+319 ITSSSV

-360 GGIHFSDEVFKNKKD
+360 GGIHFSDEIYKNKKD

-383 IQNRVIEIDG
+383 IQNRSIEIDG

-406 NNSEFNR
+406 NNSEFHR

-435 TNYKLQENLT
+435 TNYKLQKDLT
-445 SYAIGNEAKTT
+445 NYAIGSEARTT
-456 LDRKDLHRDPNLN
+456 LTRENLHQDPNLN
-469 YATSVAVVLTRLPRS
+469 YAASIAVVLSRLPRS
-484 EKLTAIETMKLSAG
+484 EKLTPVETMKLSAG

-508 LAEVIDTLNQDPD
+508 LAEVIDTLNQDPE
-521 ITKRFGQKGLGQ
+521 IINRFGQKGLGQ

-548 TNEGRCMFAYD
+548 TNEGQCMFAND
-559 IYKTLERVVLDYVTE
+559 VFKALDRIILDYVTE
-574 VNDRAKY
+574 ANDRTKY
-581 LEDLKTAKGM
+581 LEDLKTAKGL

-641 QTGELKALK
+641 QTGDLKALK
-650 VDERYIK
+650 IDERYINS
-657 GVEERLGLKTEEQR
+657 VEERLGLKSEEQR
-671 ETFRTSI
+671 ESFRTSI

-685 ISVDP
+685 ISVNPD
-690 NYDFMDNLE
+690 YDFMDNLE

-740 TMLNK
+740 TM
-745 LNYCKT
+745 
-751 CAQKT
+751 
-756 IEYFCTQE
+756 
-764 DEN
+764 